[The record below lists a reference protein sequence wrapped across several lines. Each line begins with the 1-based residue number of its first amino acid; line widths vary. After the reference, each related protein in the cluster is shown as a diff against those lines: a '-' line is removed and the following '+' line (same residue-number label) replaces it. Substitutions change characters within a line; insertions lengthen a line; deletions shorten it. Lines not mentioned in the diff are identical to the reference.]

1 MGSFHGINRTRFERC
16 SFSEAFCQQLPDLLA
31 SHQQL
36 SSLSFHGPPET
47 PNAVRRHDSWPSAA
61 ASAAASF
68 GHRASGH
75 GPLWAAGPT
84 AAFDEALAFLPTEI
98 PTSVTALHFEDGA
111 TSRAGVG

>member
-1 MGSFHGINRTRFERC
+1 MQ
-16 SFSEAFCQQLPDLLA
+16 AA
-31 SHQQL
+31 SPRRSLDSRRAQAVRHEQQQL